1 MSLLILQVLT
11 RFLYGHWNVLS
22 YNPSSSCFNQR
33 VMHLT
38 NKRDFFRIGLH
49 VHRFSLQTMQCVL
62 YAPSIC
68 KLMGFYHSFQS
79 SSIFKSS
86 NTRTLSSM
94 EYFFNPVFPMWEL
107 PEKSLCWEISL
118 ATNDIIKNTN
128 VHNSVNCIVWSL
140 PVRNYSAIYLC
151 KRFNKKTK

>member
-1 MSLLILQVLT
+1 MAIEMLRHTTLPHRVLT
-11 RFLYGHWNVLS
+11 NAWCTWQTNVNFFGS
-22 YNPSSSCFNQR
+22 GCMYIGSPCKRCNVYST
-33 VMHLT
+33 HLLFASWWVST
-38 NKRDFFRIGLH
+38 T
-49 VHRFSLQTMQCVL
+49 VFSPT
-62 YAPSIC
+62 P
-68 KLMGFYHSFQS
+68 F
-79 SSIFKSS
+79 FKSS

-118 ATNDIIKNTN
+118 ATNYIIKNTN

-151 KRFNKKTK
+151 KKFNKTTK